1 MGALVAAIHG
11 FPARRTAHTRSGGN
25 PGLLT
30 LWITLAR
37 IQASMSL
44 RACLASLLLMLLSA
58 CAPGGD
64 LPPLPSFHPAE
75 YRLSAGD
82 QVRIIT
88 VGQDELTGEF
98 RIDDSGRIAVP
109 MLGNLPAAG
118 LGPAQLGHEV
128 AGALQKNGLLRSPS
142 VSVEVVRY
150 RPVSVLGEVNKPGAF
165 EYQPGMTLLS
175 AVAQAGGF
183 TPRAVENEASVLRV
197 GTGHATEWRAGRTDL
212 LQPGDV
218 VTVFER
224 RF

>member
-1 MGALVAAIHG
+1 MH
-11 FPARRTAHTRSGGN
+11 
-25 PGLLT
+25 
-30 LWITLAR
+30 
-37 IQASMSL
+37 L
-44 RACLASLLLMLLSA
+44 RAVLGSLLLMLLGA

-64 LPPLPSFHPAE
+64 LPPMPPFHPAE

-118 LGPAQLGHEV
+118 LGPAQLGREV
-128 AGALQKNGLLRSPS
+128 AGALQKDGLIRAPS

-165 EYQPGMTLLS
+165 DYQPGMTVLS
-175 AVAQAGGF
+175 AVAEAGGF
-183 TPRAVENEASVLRV
+183 TPRAVEADASVLRTS
-197 GTGHATEWRAGRTDL
+197 GGRATEWRASRTDL

>member
-1 MGALVAAIHG
+1 M
-11 FPARRTAHTRSGGN
+11 P
-25 PGLLT
+25 
-30 LWITLAR
+30 
-37 IQASMSL
+37 L
-44 RACLASLLLMLLSA
+44 RAVLASLLLMLPMLLMLPLGA

-64 LPPLPSFHPAE
+64 LPPMPAFHPAE

-98 RIDDSGRIAVP
+98 RIDDGGRIAVP

-128 AGALQKNGLLRSPS
+128 AGALQKDGLIRAPS

-165 EYQPGMTLLS
+165 DYQPGMTVLS

-183 TPRAVENEASVLRV
+183 TPRAVEADASVLRT
-197 GTGHATEWRAGRTDL
+197 TGGRSTEWRARRTDL

>member
-1 MGALVAAIHG
+1 
-11 FPARRTAHTRSGGN
+11 
-25 PGLLT
+25 
-30 LWITLAR
+30 
-37 IQASMSL
+37 MSP
-44 RACLASLLLMLLSA
+44 RACLGLMMLVSA

-64 LPPLPSFHPAE
+64 LPALPHFHPSE

-82 QVRIIT
+82 EVRIIT
-88 VGQDELTGEF
+88 VGQDELTGQF

-118 LGPAQLGHEV
+118 MGPAELGREV
-128 AGALQKNGLLRSPS
+128 AGALQKDGLIRAPS
-142 VSVEVVRY
+142 VSVEVVQY

-165 EYQPGMTLLS
+165 DYQPGMTLLS

-183 TPRAVENEASVLRV
+183 TPRAVEGDASVLRTS
-197 GTGHATEWRAGRTDL
+197 GGRATEWRAGRTDL